1 MKHATV
7 SKFRNN
13 LSRYLREV
21 RRGETIEILDRDV
34 PVARLVAIPLPGP
47 GAPKEDEEAWLKRL
61 ERQGII
67 QRGDGKPV
75 PEILKGFPKDEPMYP
90 SVVEALLEERRSGR

>member
-1 MKHATV
+1 MKSATIA
-7 SKFRNN
+7 KFRNH

-21 RRGETIEILDRDV
+21 SRGETIEILDRDV
-34 PVARLVAIPLPGP
+34 PVARLVAIPPPGP

-67 QRGDGKPV
+67 RRGDGKPL
-75 PEILKGFPKDEPMYP
+75 PGILKGFPPGSTP
-90 SVVEALLEERRSGR
+90 AGVVDALLDERRTGR